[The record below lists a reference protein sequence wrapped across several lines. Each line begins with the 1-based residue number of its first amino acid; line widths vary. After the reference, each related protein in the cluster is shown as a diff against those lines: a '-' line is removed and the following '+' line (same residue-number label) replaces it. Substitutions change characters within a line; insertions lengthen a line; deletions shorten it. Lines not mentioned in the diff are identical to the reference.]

1 MSGTPVLLSAIT
13 DRGQAY
19 ARQEVI
25 LSAGALDS
33 PKLLLLSGIGPKEE
47 LDKYDIPVIHD
58 LPGVGKNLHDHLWI
72 KLVTTQKPG
81 SHHRTS
87 YISSP
92 DAIQEARMQW
102 AKDKTGPL
110 SNYYLPQVISYLK
123 SDRVKNSREFQELDS
138 AVQEHFK
145 ADTKPNYEM
154 ISVSSFALWKN
165 WKRDQSLSTLFNSN
179 YKNIPLS
186 FAFAVKTLFRSLTN
200 NI

>member
-1 MSGTPVLLSAIT
+1 MSGTPVSLSAIT
-13 DRGQAY
+13 DQGQDY

-47 LDKYDIPVIHD
+47 LGKYDIPVIHD
-58 LPGVGKNLHDHLWI
+58 LPKIGKNLHDHLWLE
-72 KLVTTQKPG
+72 LVTTQKSG

-92 DAIQEARMQW
+92 DEIQEARMQW

-110 SNYYLPQVISYLK
+110 SDYHLPQVISYLK
-123 SDRVKNSREFQELDS
+123 SDRVKNSREFKELNC
-138 AVQEHFK
+138 AVQEHFR

-154 ISVSSFALWKN
+154 ISVSYFALWKKKEIGPITEYN
-165 WKRDQSLSTLFNSN
+165 
-179 YKNIPLS
+179 
-186 FAFAVKTLFRSLTN
+186 V
-200 NI
+200 

>member
-13 DRGQAY
+13 DREQAY

-47 LDKYDIPVIHD
+47 LGKFNIPVIHD
-58 LPGVGKNLHDHLWI
+58 LPEVGKNLHDHLWVE
-72 KLVTTQKPG
+72 LVTTQKSG

-87 YISSP
+87 YIRSA
-92 DAIQEARMQW
+92 DAIQQARMQW

-110 SNYYLPQVISYLK
+110 SDYYLPQVISYLK
-123 SDRVKNSREFQELDS
+123 SDRVKNSREFKELDG
-138 AVQEHFK
+138 AVQEHFR

-154 ISVSSFALWKN
+154 ISVSKFALRKN
-165 WKRDQSLSTLFNSN
+165 GNG
-179 YKNIPLS
+179 
-186 FAFAVKTLFRSLTN
+186 TN
-200 NI
+200 H

>member
-1 MSGTPVLLSAIT
+1 MT
-13 DRGQAY
+13 DQEPAY

-72 KLVTTQKPG
+72 KLVTTQKAG

-110 SNYYLPQVISYLK
+110 SDYYLPQVISYLK
-123 SDRVKNSREFQELDS
+123 SDRVKNSREFKELDS
-138 AVQEHFK
+138 AVQEHFQ
-145 ADTKPNYEM
+145 ADTKPNYET
-154 ISVSSFALWKN
+154 ISVSNFALWKN
-165 WKRDQSLSTLFNSN
+165 WKWDQSLSTLIQIT
-179 YKNIPLS
+179 K
-186 FAFAVKTLFRSLTN
+186 KFR
-200 NI
+200 